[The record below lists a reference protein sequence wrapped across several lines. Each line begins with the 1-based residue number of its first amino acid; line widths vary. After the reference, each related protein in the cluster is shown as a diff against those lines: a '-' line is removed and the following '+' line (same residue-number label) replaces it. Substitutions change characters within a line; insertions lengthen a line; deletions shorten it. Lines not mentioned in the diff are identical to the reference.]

1 MFYLHTIY
9 IIKKK
14 KPYGAR
20 LDCSIWF
27 STYLFKK
34 EMACRLCRTRILD
47 AFRLRGYR
55 RKTASLAADR

>member
-14 KPYGAR
+14 KPYGAS

-34 EMACRLCRTRILD
+34 EMACRYAGPVYWMHSD
-47 AFRLRGYR
+47 F
-55 RKTASLAADR
+55 ADIGEKPLV